1 MIEFE
6 AGKWHLCS
14 YKATFQSRGEKRVKY
29 TSNPDRYEKLENM
42 HDHITDMSIEE
53 VEWDDGH
60 KDRLAELNEVGVPQG
75 FGSVARSYVENG
87 SIDLEDLPKDYD
99 LPIGKFR
106 LYLEQQEQ
114 DDTID
119 DALELI
125 FEQEGLI

>member
-1 MIEFE
+1 MIYYD
-6 AGKWHLCS
+6 GRSWQPCTWI
-14 YKATFQSRGEKRVKY
+14 ATFQDRGQERAKY
-29 TSNPDRYEKLENM
+29 INDRERYEKLENM

-53 VEWDDGH
+53 VEWNDGH
-60 KDRLAELNEVGVPQG
+60 KDRLAELNEIGVPQG
-75 FGSVARSYVENG
+75 FGSVARSYVEDG